1 MEEFKKVD
9 IPVDTEALEG
19 FQSLKGRYSKFIP
32 LKLWTMIFKLKYV
45 IQDPFKAFYI
55 VGPFIKGRKEKVVM
69 LAAKRITLLD
79 V

>member
-1 MEEFKKVD
+1 
-9 IPVDTEALEG
+9 
-19 FQSLKGRYSKFIP
+19 
-32 LKLWTMIFKLKYV
+32 MIFKLKYV